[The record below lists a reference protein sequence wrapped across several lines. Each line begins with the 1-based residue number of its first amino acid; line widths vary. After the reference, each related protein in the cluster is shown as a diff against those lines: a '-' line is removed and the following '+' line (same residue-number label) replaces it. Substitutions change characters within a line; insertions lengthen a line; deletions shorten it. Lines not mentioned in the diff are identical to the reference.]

1 MVFTTRESF
10 LELLFCVCLISK
22 NESENY
28 RIYLFKNKWR
38 MLEFSKNVKTG
49 YKRMWKF
56 HIKDAQPTRQL

>member
-1 MVFTTRESF
+1 MADA
-10 LELLFCVCLISK
+10 VCLISK

-49 YKRMWKF
+49 YNRMWKF